1 MVTSDM
7 SLSLVSVLLNLMVI
21 NALREK
27 ENLLTK
33 THNLVLCN
41 ICAANLVREAINKK
55 KVPRQLHCS
64 VITSMGM
71 GLNTRGCGVTIYLV
85 CDYLLYYY
93 PTLVVIISRRG
104 AGSGPKFHYLGTFY
118 FLDGFPNFISTVKL
132 CIKSPNRD
140 GNTCAVEQ

>member
-1 MVTSDM
+1 MIDDLLTPWNLSDGMVDGLIMVTSDM

-55 KVPRQLHCS
+55 KVPR
-64 VITSMGM
+64 
-71 GLNTRGCGVTIYLV
+71 
-85 CDYLLYYY
+85 
-93 PTLVVIISRRG
+93 
-104 AGSGPKFHYLGTFY
+104 
-118 FLDGFPNFISTVKL
+118 
-132 CIKSPNRD
+132 
-140 GNTCAVEQ
+140 